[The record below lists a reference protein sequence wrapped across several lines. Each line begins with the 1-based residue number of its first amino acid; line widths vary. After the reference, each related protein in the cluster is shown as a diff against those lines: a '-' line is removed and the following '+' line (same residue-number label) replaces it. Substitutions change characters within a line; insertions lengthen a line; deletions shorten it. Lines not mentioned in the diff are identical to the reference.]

1 MEMFKVGD
9 PVLAMHPNHEN
20 CYAPGQVLN
29 VSADL
34 HRIKIRF
41 YDFVEAVVDVDDCQ
55 PFHKIKFQNDINGIV
70 SAEKRFIG
78 KYVIARNSIAG
89 LYDIGKIGMFG
100 FFEMSFLVYKTLFAT
115 YNCLKYTHTRNFFA
129 NIRTKKIFLFET

>member
-1 MEMFKVGD
+1 
-9 PVLAMHPNHEN
+9 VLAMHPNHEN

-55 PFHKIKFQNDINGIV
+55 PFHKIKFQNDINGII
-70 SAEKRFIG
+70 SAEKKFIG

-89 LYDIGKIGMFG
+89 LYDIGKIGKFRFLNIVFFSQHYLLLSRFG
-100 FFEMSFLVYKTLFAT
+100 FFSLIFK
-115 YNCLKYTHTRNFFA
+115 KKRFF
-129 NIRTKKIFLFET
+129 TTQF